1 MWHKQKNKNPIIRL
15 ALLLALAST
24 PMMTSLFKSDYVLGQ
39 SPETPSFPL
48 PTEVEKGTTIK
59 VDGSTSMTRANQ
71 ALKQR
76 FEKEYSGTNVEV
88 ATNGTD
94 DALKALQD
102 GNIDIAAIGRGLTP
116 EEEELGL
123 EQQPL
128 RREKIAIIVGKDN
141 PFQGD
146 LSNQRFTQ
154 IYRGQIDNWSEL
166 GGPSKPIRVIDR
178 PESSDTRQAFN
189 NYPLFDGNLNTG
201 STATKL
207 DTDDPAE
214 VIKQLGEDGIGF
226 VLANQVEKLG
236 DNVRVLSMH
245 KVPPTDAR
253 YPYSQ
258 PLVYVFKKNPSQA
271 VKNFVGFAT
280 AEPGQEAL
288 NVAREEEAVAVA
300 AAVAAVPG
308 NALDAAAT
316 PASTQAATGN
326 ATANNGAA
334 TENVSPATNTS
345 ATDSSGT
352 GDPTISRL
360 PSSTSLSEAGEG
372 TIPWWWILLPV
383 AAIGA
388 LALWWL
394 LGRRKSQ
401 EDDTV
406 ARGVLPE
413 NSPPPFTPTSTTTG
427 PVKEPEP
434 VVNTPI
440 EPNAGVNTA
449 PVEPA
454 PNTTSGINAAG
465 IAAGAGIAGLGAAG
479 AAALSSDNQ
488 DTPEVGE
495 NNVRQPDVPD
505 SELNAQPTYIQQ
517 PDSNEELDSIEAPD
531 LEQPDIPDTSLDLE
545 APAAVV
551 NSSYHSLPRI
561 NTTVNYVEAPPI
573 TEDVGDST
581 PIDNRVQSDSP
592 QEELPPASTNSWL
605 GNFSVGA
612 GVAGAAATDLPGKIK
627 SGAEK
632 IKSQFAGKETPQ
644 STEDESVQIN
654 GTAYPQLPDVWD
666 STQADTPA
674 EGDTL
679 EDSNNTVENNDTI
692 SPSDLWGPLET
703 AEPITQEEE
712 ETSFDNVEQPQQT
725 SPSSLWGTPET
736 EVSTDVEEESLP
748 LDSAV
753 INQDVD
759 ESVSANN
766 IEEQPLQETS
776 ASSLWGTPETEE
788 VSTQEEQEESSSF
801 PVVGVAAAGLAAGA
815 AAIGLGLF
823 NRDNNDTDENN
834 TENQDDTQAS
844 EVVETNE
851 NEQADAQ
858 TTPQEQPTT
867 DGLPNAWVNQSDR
880 QTTIPEEKV
889 DEQEVTQFGASSTS
903 GDTASTGG
911 AALADVGAFTLSQMT
926 SDDEESQQAGTQPQ
940 NEALDQI
947 ANQAEIDTQI
957 RLPGQHS
964 DPGDTDWDRIYGIHH
979 NGATGVPGES
989 NILLANRTPK
999 WAYASWNIA
1008 PADREAIQERGAN
1021 QLVLRLYDV
1030 TNVDLSYQNAK
1041 IVQQY
1046 ECEESVSHRYVAIP
1060 NADRDYIT
1068 EIGYLTVDKEWL
1080 LLSRSPIIRVFNR
1093 PHKDF
1098 WFEADAELIIHG
1110 ATEPGSTVT
1119 IDGQNIKVKQDGTF
1133 HLRVPFTESLI
1144 NYLITAV
1151 APNSEQAKTI
1161 HMQFSQTERKDT

>member
-24 PMMTSLFKSDYVLGQ
+24 PMMTSLFKSDYVLAQ

-59 VDGSTSMTRANQ
+59 VDGSTSMTRANE

-76 FEKEYSGTNVEV
+76 FEKEYSDTNVEI

-94 DALKALQD
+94 NALKALQD

-141 PFQGD
+141 PFKGD

-214 VIKQLGEDGIGF
+214 VIKQLGDDGIGF

-280 AEPGQEAL
+280 AEPGQQAL

-300 AAVAAVPG
+300 AAVAALPG
-308 NALDAAAT
+308 NAPDAAAT

-326 ATANNGAA
+326 PTANNGAP
-334 TENVSPATNTS
+334 TENVSPATN
-345 ATDSSGT
+345 A
-352 GDPTISRL
+352 
-360 PSSTSLSEAGEG
+360 STSDGSGSGKTAFLPGDNAGVSAEAGEG

-434 VVNTPI
+434 VVNTFI

-479 AAALSSDNQ
+479 AFSLSRDNQ

-495 NNVRQPDVPD
+495 NNVQQPDVPD
-505 SELNAQPTYIQQ
+505 SELSAQPTYLQQ

-581 PIDNRVQSDSP
+581 SIDNRVQSDSP

-612 GVAGAAATDLPGKIK
+612 APTDLPGKIK

-644 STEDESVQIN
+644 STEDESVEIN
-654 GTAYPQLPDVWD
+654 GTTYPPLPDVWD
-666 STQADTPA
+666 STQADTPT

-679 EDSNNTVENNDTI
+679 EDSNNTVENNNVI

-712 ETSFDNVEQPQQT
+712 ETSFENVEQPQQT

-753 INQDVD
+753 INRDAD

-766 IEEQPLQETS
+766 EEQPLQETS
-776 ASSLWGTPETEE
+776 ASSLWGTPETEQ

-815 AAIGLGLF
+815 AAIGSGLF

-844 EVVETNE
+844 ELVETNE
-851 NEQADAQ
+851 KEQADAQ

-926 SDDEESQQAGTQPQ
+926 SNDEESEQAGTQPQ

-957 RLPGQHS
+957 RVPGQHS

-1080 LLSRSPIIRVFNR
+1080 LVSRSPIIRVFNR

-1144 NYLITAV
+1144 NYLITSV
-1151 APNSEQAKTI
+1151 APNSEEAKTI
-1161 HMQFSQTERKDT
+1161 HMQFSQTERKDS